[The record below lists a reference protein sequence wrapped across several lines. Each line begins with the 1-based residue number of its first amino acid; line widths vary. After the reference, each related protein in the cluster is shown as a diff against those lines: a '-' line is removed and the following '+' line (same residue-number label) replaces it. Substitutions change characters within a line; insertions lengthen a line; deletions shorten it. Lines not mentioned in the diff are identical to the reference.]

1 MHIVKRIQL
10 KLKRESLYLY
20 RDLKHGLGLSEQFY
34 KSALGS
40 RIMVHHGICLAD
52 HTKFNSI
59 FLTLRTFESH
69 LKFYKK
75 YFNVVSLDDYYQQKF
90 SKDKFN
96 ICLTFDDGFANNYK
110 YVLPLLAQY
119 QLPATFFITAI
130 SHAGY
135 DVLWNDFLSIVSKYG
150 PKQISYKNHSYKK
163 DKHNRYILTET
174 SNSLNETLRN
184 CGFTEKAEMMEELY
198 PLVPFKADKKDEDYW
213 LQMSREQIRQ
223 VAASPYVT
231 IGAHG
236 YYHNDLA
243 KISIE
248 DVKEELVNT
257 KTYLETIIGKPVN
270 SFAFPYG
277 SYNAD
282 VVDAAKKAGYDKL
295 LAVDFLSI
303 GDTRN
308 NALRER
314 FTVNPFISIPN
325 QMYATITRKYEQH

>member
-1 MHIVKRIQL
+1 MHTAKRIQL

-34 KSALGS
+34 KSARGS
-40 RIMVHHGICLAD
+40 RIMVYHGICLD
-52 HTKFNSI
+52 NPTKFNSI
-59 FLTLRTFESH
+59 FLTLKTFESH

-75 YFNVVSLDDYYQQKF
+75 YLNVVSLDDYYQQRF

-110 YVLPLLAQY
+110 YILPLLAQY
-119 QLPATFFITAI
+119 ELPAAFFITAI

-135 DVLWNDFLSIVSKYG
+135 DILWNDFLSIVSKYG
-150 PKQISYKNHSYKK
+150 PKRISYKDDSYIK
-163 DKHNRYILTET
+163 DKHNRYISTKT
-174 SNSLNETLRN
+174 STSLNELLRN
-184 CGFTEKAEMMEELY
+184 GGFREKAEMMEELY
-198 PLVPFKADKKDEDYW
+198 PLVPFKANKNDEDYW
-213 LQMSREQIRQ
+213 LQMSREQIKQ
-223 VAASPYVT
+223 VAASPYIT

-243 KISIE
+243 KINIE

-257 KTYLETIIGKPVN
+257 KTYLETVTGKPVN

-282 VVDAAKKAGYDKL
+282 VVAIAKKTGYDQL
-295 LAVDFLSI
+295 LAVDFLSM
-303 GDTRN
+303 GDN
-308 NALRER
+308 NDHTLRER
-314 FTVNPFISIPN
+314 FTVNPYLSTPN
-325 QMYATITRKYEQH
+325 QMFATIVRKYEQH